1 MTEEL
6 NLSELFSNLVRF
18 ISRNSKLL
26 IIFTGIGVICV
37 VGYQKLKTPYYQTK
51 AICMSGI
58 SEYERQEQVEDL
70 SQRTAIDL
78 INHLQINIENE
89 DYSAL
94 AISLGVDV
102 DMASTLKN
110 IEAEQLYQQDLNEKF
125 YALNKFEI
133 LLSTFDNT
141 SIVRLQEG
149 LIYYFSNN
157 TFIKQYH
164 SSYLASNTKI
174 INDINLEI
182 EVLKDMR
189 IEGAKN
195 NLDVS
200 SVNIVSGQN
209 GKVISNQIVVLSQIR
224 EDLKTKQAL
233 LKPLVFVQSFAKVN
247 QKEDDVLILGVLGA
261 VLSFILGLFVAL
273 VKEVKIVK
281 SI

>member
-6 NLSELFSNLVRF
+6 NLSELFSNLVKF

-26 IIFTGIGVICV
+26 ITIVGICV
-37 VGYQKLKTPYYQTK
+37 VGVISYQKLKTPFYETK

-78 INHLQINIENE
+78 INYLQINIENE

-94 AISLGVDV
+94 SSLLGIDENI
-102 DMASTLKN
+102 ASTIKK
-110 IEAEQLYQQDLNEKF
+110 IEAEQLYQQDMNEKF

-133 LLSTFDNT
+133 LLATFDNK
-141 SIVRLQEG
+141 SIDKLQEG

-157 TFIKQYH
+157 NFIKQYH
-164 SSYLASNTKI
+164 NSYLVSNSKI

-182 EVLKDMR
+182 QVLKEMR

-200 SVNIVSGQN
+200 SVNIVSGKSE
-209 GKVISNQIVVLSQIR
+209 KVVSNQIIVLSQIR

-233 LKPLVFVQSFAKVN
+233 LKPIVFVQDFAKVN
-247 QKEDDVLILGVLGA
+247 QKEDDILSLGILGA
-261 VLSFILGLFVAL
+261 VLSFVFGLFIAL
-273 VKEVKIVK
+273 IREVK
-281 SI
+281 

>member
-18 ISRNSKLL
+18 ISRNRKLL
-26 IIFTGIGVICV
+26 IIFSLVGVISV
-37 VGYQKLKTPYYQTK
+37 VGYQKLKTPYYETK

-58 SEYERQEQVEDL
+58 SEYERQEQIEDL

-94 AISLGVDV
+94 AISLGIDEKL
-102 DMASTLKN
+102 ASTIKN

-133 LLSTFDNT
+133 LLSIYDNT
-141 SIVRLQEG
+141 SIDKLEEG
-149 LIYYFSNN
+149 LIHYFSNN

-164 SSYLASNTKI
+164 SSYLVSNTKI

-182 EVLKDMR
+182 EVLKNMR

-200 SVNIVSGQN
+200 SVNIVNGQG

-247 QKEDDVLILGVLGA
+247 QKEDDVLVLGILGA
-261 VLSFILGLFVAL
+261 VLSFIVGLFIAL
-273 VKEVKIVK
+273 VREVK
-281 SI
+281 